1 MQMQQLP
8 KQAPPYGVPRCTQ
21 QASSQS
27 ILLLHVFGGVSQKLR
42 FALADTVWLT
52 PNVSAAA
59 NASAI
64 SPLHSLDTTVRI
76 LGLLWP

>member
-1 MQMQQLP
+1 LYTS
-8 KQAPPYGVPRCTQ
+8 QAWL
-21 QASSQS
+21 QS
-27 ILLLHVFGGVSQKLR
+27 ISSVQTPGGVSQMLR

-64 SPLHSLDTTVRI
+64 SPLHRLDITVRI